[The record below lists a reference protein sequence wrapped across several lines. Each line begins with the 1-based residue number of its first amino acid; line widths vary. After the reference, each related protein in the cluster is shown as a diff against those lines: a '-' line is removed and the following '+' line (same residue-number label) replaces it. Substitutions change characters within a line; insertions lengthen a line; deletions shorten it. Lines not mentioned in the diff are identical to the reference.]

1 MKITLDLSRLVE
13 EGKLTASEAERLK
26 GLAKHDTGSLGINI
40 LIGFGVV
47 AVAAGVGALVPTA
60 MTAIMIGAALFAVG
74 LMLILQRAEAWDLLA
89 QICLVIGALTLAG
102 GVLVIDNGSLRAA
115 IAITFG
121 LAAASVI
128 ARSSLLAAL
137 AVISLAGCFGARTG
151 YMHALSSL
159 SLPEPA
165 VTIVVFSA
173 LALATYLISQRVSA
187 DYERI
192 ALIAARTSVFLVNFG
207 FWIGSLWGDRLR
219 LVRAIA
225 ANDAAIQ
232 TGGAKTASAVVIP
245 SYVFG
250 IGWALAL
257 VAVGVWGA
265 KANRRWVVNI
275 AAVFGAI
282 HFYTQ
287 WFEKLG
293 ANAATVLLGGLMML
307 AIAIALWMFNRR
319 AAARADRPAAG

>member
-13 EGKLTASEAERLK
+13 EGKLSPAEAERLK
-26 GLAKHDTGSLGINI
+26 TLAKHDTGSLGINI

-60 MTAIMIGAALFAVG
+60 ITAIAIGAALFAVG
-74 LMLILQRAEAWDLLA
+74 LALILQRAEAWDLLA

-102 GVLVIDNGSLRAA
+102 GVLYADDGSLRAA
-115 IAITFG
+115 IAVTLG
-121 LAAASVI
+121 LTVSAVI

-137 AVISLAGCFGARTG
+137 AVISLAACFGARTG
-151 YMHALSSL
+151 YMHAMYSL
-159 SLPEPA
+159 SIQEPS
-165 VTIVVFSA
+165 VTIVIFSA
-173 LALATYLISQRVSA
+173 LALATYLISQRVQA

-219 LVRAIA
+219 LLRAMGPGDSA
-225 ANDAAIQ
+225 AAAA
-232 TGGAKTASAVVIP
+232 AKLSVVIP
-245 SYVFG
+245 PYVFS

-257 VAVGVWGA
+257 IAVGIWGA
-265 KANRRWVVNI
+265 RENRRWVVNI

-293 ANAATVLLGGLMML
+293 ANAATVLLGGLIML
-307 AIAIALWMFNRR
+307 AIAIGLWMFNRR
-319 AAARADRPAAG
+319 VKA

>member
-1 MKITLDLSRLVE
+1 MKITLDLSKLVE
-13 EGKLTASEAERLK
+13 QGKLTAAEAERLR

-47 AVAAGVGALVPTA
+47 AVAAGVGALVPSA
-60 MTAIMIGAALFAVG
+60 MTAIAIGAVLFAVG
-74 LMLILQRAEAWDLLA
+74 LGLILSGATAWDLLA

-102 GVLVIDNGSLRAA
+102 GVLYLDDGSLRAA
-115 IAITFG
+115 MAVTLG
-121 LAAASVI
+121 LAVSAVI

-137 AVISLAGCFGARTG
+137 SVISLAGCFGARTG
-151 YMHALSSL
+151 YMHAMYSL
-159 SLPEPA
+159 SIQEPT

-173 LALATYLISQRVSA
+173 LALITYLVSQRVSA

-192 ALIAARTSVFLVNFG
+192 AIAAARTSVFLVNFG

-219 LVRAIA
+219 LLRAIA
-225 ANDAAIQ
+225 ANDATVQ
-232 TGGAKTASAVVIP
+232 TGGARVAPAIVIP
-245 SYVFG
+245 DYVFG

-265 KANRRWVVNI
+265 RANRRWVVNI
-275 AAVFGAI
+275 AAVFAAI

-287 WFEKLG
+287 WFERLG
-293 ANAATVLLGGLMML
+293 ATPLSVLLGGLLML
-307 AIAIALWMFNRR
+307 AIAIALWTFNKRM
-319 AAARADRPAAG
+319 ANAS

>member
-13 EGKLTASEAERLK
+13 EGKLTPAEAERLK
-26 GLAKHDTGSLGINI
+26 GLARHDTGSLGINI

-60 MTAIMIGAALFAVG
+60 LTAIVIGAVLFGVG
-74 LMLILQRAEAWDLLA
+74 LMLILQRVQAWDLLA

-102 GVLVIDNGSLRAA
+102 GVLYLDNGSLRAA
-115 IAITFG
+115 IAITLG
-121 LAAASVI
+121 LAASAVL

-151 YMHALSSL
+151 YMHAMYSL
-159 SLPEPA
+159 SIQEPA
-165 VTIVVFSA
+165 VTIGVFSA
-173 LALATYLISQRVSA
+173 LALLTYLVSQRVQA

-192 ALIAARTSVFLVNFG
+192 AIAAARTSVFLVNFG

-219 LVRAIA
+219 LLRAMA
-225 ANDAAIQ
+225 AGDPAIQ
-232 TGGAKTASAVVIP
+232 TGGARTAPAVVIP
-245 SYVFG
+245 DYVFG

-257 VAVGVWGA
+257 VAVGVWGV

-293 ANAATVLLGGLMML
+293 ANPLSVLLGGLIML
-307 AIAIALWMFNRR
+307 GIAMALWSFNRR
-319 AAARADRPAAG
+319 LARA

>member
-13 EGKLTASEAERLK
+13 EGKLTAAEAERLTA
-26 GLAKHDTGSLGINI
+26 LAKHDTGSLGINI

-47 AVAAGVGALVPTA
+47 AVAAGIGALVPTA
-60 MTAIMIGAALFAVG
+60 MTAIMLGAVLFAVG
-74 LMLILQRAEAWDLLA
+74 LMLILQRVEAWDLLA

-102 GVLVIDNGSLRAA
+102 GILYIDNGSLRAA
-115 IAITFG
+115 IAITIG
-121 LAAASVI
+121 LAVSSVI
-128 ARSSLLAAL
+128 ARSSLLAGL
-137 AVISLAGCFGARTG
+137 AVISLAACFGARTG
-151 YMHALSSL
+151 YMHAMYSL
-159 SLPEPA
+159 SIQEPT
-165 VTIVVFSA
+165 VTIVVFSG

-219 LVRAIA
+219 LLRAMGPAEGSPA
-225 ANDAAIQ
+225 AKL
-232 TGGAKTASAVVIP
+232 GVVIP
-245 SYVFG
+245 PYVFS

-257 VAVGVWGA
+257 IAVGVWGV

-293 ANAATVLLGGLMML
+293 ANAFTVLLGGLLML
-307 AIAIALWMFNRR
+307 GFALALWSFNQRL
-319 AAARADRPAAG
+319 AKTAGGTE

>member
-13 EGKLTASEAERLK
+13 EGKLTPAEAERLQ
-26 GLAKHDTGSLGINI
+26 GLARHDTGSLGINI

-60 MTAIMIGAALFAVG
+60 LTAIVIGAVLFGVG
-74 LMLILQRAEAWDLLA
+74 LMLILQRVQAWDLLA

-102 GVLVIDNGSLRAA
+102 GVLYLDNGSLRAA
-115 IAITFG
+115 IAITLG
-121 LAAASVI
+121 LAASAVL

-151 YMHALSSL
+151 YMHAMYSL
-159 SLPEPA
+159 SIQEPA

-173 LALATYLISQRVSA
+173 LALLTYLVSQRVQA

-192 ALIAARTSVFLVNFG
+192 AIAAARTSVFLVNFG

-219 LVRAIA
+219 LLRAMA
-225 ANDAAIQ
+225 AGDPAIQ
-232 TGGAKTASAVVIP
+232 TGGARTAPAVVIP
-245 SYVFG
+245 DYVFG

-257 VAVGVWGA
+257 VAVGVWGV

-293 ANAATVLLGGLMML
+293 ANPLSVLLGGLIML
-307 AIAIALWMFNRR
+307 GIAMALWSFNRR
-319 AAARADRPAAG
+319 LARA

>member
-1 MKITLDLSRLVE
+1 MKITLDLSKLMG
-13 EGKLTASEAERLK
+13 EGKLSPAEVERLK
-26 GLAKHDTGSLGINI
+26 GLARHETGSLGINI

-47 AVAAGVGALVPTA
+47 AVAAGIGALVPTPV
-60 MTAIMIGAALFAVG
+60 TAIVIGAILFAAG
-74 LMLILQRAEAWDLLA
+74 LALILQRTEAWDLLA

-102 GVLVIDNGSLRAA
+102 GVLFIDDGSLRAA
-115 IAITFG
+115 IAVTIG
-121 LAAASVI
+121 LAASAVI

-151 YMHALSSL
+151 YMHAMYSL
-159 SLPEPA
+159 SIQEPGI
-165 VTIVVFSA
+165 TIVVFSG
-173 LALATYLISQRVSA
+173 LALATYIISQRVQA

-192 ALIAARTSVFLVNFG
+192 ALIASRTSVFLVNFG

-219 LVRAIA
+219 LLRAMGPDTA
-225 ANDAAIQ
+225 AAQ
-232 TGGAKTASAVVIP
+232 GGTKAVQAVVIP
-245 SYVFG
+245 PYVFS

-257 VAVGVWGA
+257 IAVGVWGA

-293 ANAATVLLGGLMML
+293 ADALTVLLGGLIML
-307 AIAIALWMFNRR
+307 AIALALWKFNTR
-319 AAARADRPAAG
+319 AVATAK

>member
-13 EGKLTASEAERLK
+13 EGKLSPAEAERLK
-26 GLAKHDTGSLGINI
+26 GLARHETGSLGINI

-47 AVAAGVGALVPTA
+47 AVAAGVGALVPTPV
-60 MTAIMIGAALFAVG
+60 TAIVIGAMLFAAG
-74 LMLILQRAEAWDLLA
+74 LALILQRAEAWDLLA

-102 GVLVIDNGSLRAA
+102 GILFLDQGSLRAA
-115 IAITFG
+115 IAVTVG
-121 LAAASVI
+121 LAASAII
-128 ARSSLLAAL
+128 ARSSLLAGL

-151 YMHALSSL
+151 YMHAMYSL
-159 SLPEPA
+159 SIQEPG

-219 LVRAIA
+219 LLRAMGPDTA
-225 ANDAAIQ
+225 TGQ
-232 TGGAKTASAVVIP
+232 GGAKAAQAVVIP
-245 SYVFG
+245 SYVFS

-257 VAVGVWGA
+257 IAVGVWGA
-265 KANRRWVVNI
+265 KVNRRWVVNI

-293 ANAATVLLGGLMML
+293 ADPLTVLLGGLIML
-307 AIAIALWMFNRR
+307 AIALALWKFNTR
-319 AAARADRPAAG
+319 AAAAAK